1 MRRLLI
7 VAISCIIGC
16 TQQQETTKCIES
28 PQIINRQLKEN
39 IETYAAARVA
49 ESKKWGNP
57 AWRESNII
65 ALNHWQESDTTVYK
79 IRETCIGDIIGPDQA
94 PICMIRSNDVYIAY
108 FEGKRLHENFD
119 VQMPVK
125 AVIDFMAPDFPE
137 YIDQYKE
144 YLKRTKISYPPG
156 HEGYPFWAFDYAII
170 EGEYWILKFV
180 DDELAYRMILHE
192 LDSSKRIDYFEHG
205 ACTRSIVID

>member
-28 PQIINRQLKEN
+28 PRIINRQLKEN

-65 ALNHWQESDTTVYK
+65 ALNHWQESDTTVYV

-108 FEGKRLHENFD
+108 FEGKHLHENFD
-119 VQMPVK
+119 VQMPIK

-144 YLKRTKISYPPG
+144 YLKRTKISYDN
-156 HEGYPFWAFDYAII
+156 PFDPFCAFDYAII

-180 DDELAYRMILHE
+180 NDELAYRMILHE

-205 ACTRSIVID
+205 VCTRSIVID